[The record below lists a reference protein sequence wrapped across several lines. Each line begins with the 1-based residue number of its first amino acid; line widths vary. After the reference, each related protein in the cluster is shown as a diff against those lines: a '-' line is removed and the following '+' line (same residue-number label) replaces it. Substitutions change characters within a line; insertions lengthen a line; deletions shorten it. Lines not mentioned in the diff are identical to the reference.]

1 MRRQVRYIATVLLAL
16 LLQPAVVHAQ
26 NEQGDVTLQVTP
38 VQSVLPPQAGRYIDN
53 LGRYFSVTVINKT
66 DVQQNL
72 YFGVQIKQL
81 FPDDVLWMSTDVET
95 MHIPQRPI
103 VLAPNQHKT
112 LNTIELKHLFD
123 HFDSKD
129 IYVRDGRYRNIL
141 DSEFGLLD
149 EGQYELYLT
158 AYEWATDLTTP
169 VVKNNQTDG
178 IARFNICYEAE
189 PPRFTL
195 PVREATTEGLSD
207 LSVTKID
214 KNQASIRF
222 EWMAPTLNCNATM
235 VQFRYNIR
243 FVELGSM
250 MPDEAMQE
258 NTITFL
264 EKRELLTNSFT
275 IPQAY
280 LSQMIADTAFL
291 GKVYA
296 MQVTAYTPYQNE
308 NSLNVALI
316 KNEGKSDIFLFQLY
330 DPTKKPESAISGKG
344 LGTDDQAGPIYIFEQ
359 PTLTS
364 PQFPEDASR
373 LIYMGDSIKVE
384 WRKAWHVGGKGERQ
398 DTIDFKYNVALYT
411 GNSADS
417 RDAILKTSKPLY
429 EKTTEELTDTIRWD
443 EIADKVHQGDYL
455 LLRVTAKPTCTPD
468 SIVEMKS
475 DSVNITDFA
484 LTRHFDEEY
493 QCGHENIQVAN
504 KTTLGEVPD
513 KNQSIKIGRF
523 YLTLDGPEP
532 VTYDKENETYK
543 GKGWIRWSPK
553 ADNYFNMNSRVAV
566 KFDNLKINTDYE
578 VYEGRC
584 VTYPYS
590 DGKTEYTDAQAVDS
604 LFSLASLDEIY
615 GSLDLPD
622 EVRSLVSKG
631 VNEWGDDVEEA
642 TKSLAKSYNLGKYY
656 STYKLLGAKW
666 EDMQHGDAFDL
677 YFPMEVP
684 EEISKFLPKSFSVQI
699 GSMQFTPQSAQMNV
713 IGEIALPNS
722 DVFDGQNVLIFGAPR
737 LCITPDKFWPEE
749 GVLALLSNLPLKD
762 PNTDFKMTF
771 KAPTEPLDPRP
782 GDGCFL
788 RWDADGF
795 AGLGM
800 HIAMTMPNTKRVVDG
815 QAKDIPAL
823 LDLKA
828 TIEGGDDAMDFIAT
842 GSLTPFEAV
851 DLPGWTFHIGEDII
865 FDYNMSRND
874 RLMPTIDEFKKSYAQ
889 MSYDEEK
896 KKFVAKSDD
905 TTFDATLCGAYV
917 NDGNWDAWQGVYIRN
932 LEVEFPKFAV
942 FGNGK
947 QGTKIGASN
956 MLIDASGITCR
967 VFSENVL
974 DAQTGKCGGWKFTL
988 DKAYVDIIQN
998 NFDNCTIT
1006 GGFGVPLLGKVA
1018 QDKAADEAAKK
1029 DGGKSGSS
1037 TEKKDDQQETD
1048 IEYYCQIRHMTKPGY
1063 KEYQVWNKA
1072 GTEKVTKKRKEY
1084 DDNRLSYVFTTKNA
1098 DKAPLAMNFFVA
1110 DMTLLPDQT
1119 YFLVESVDPEKE
1131 GGKQYTQVE
1140 LCMAGDITIAGLDG
1154 KHTKATNAF
1163 TKRVEALNA
1172 ALPMQLKLP
1181 GIHFAKM
1188 RLSNVKLDDWNE
1200 DLGIDE
1206 YRTHQTGIDAQEK
1219 WEADHKK
1226 LYEFTEGKELKLG
1239 TDCYF
1244 NYGEWSLASAQKK
1257 VGPFTFGLKKFTPS
1271 MQGDNISLDV
1281 EGMLGLMDGKFDV
1294 SAGISISAA
1303 LHKGESISDWYLSDG
1318 TVDFKSIELN
1328 VDWEV
1333 FKFYGR
1339 LELDKSQTDKGYSG
1353 NIGLEIK
1360 DLFSLKVAG
1369 GYFNHKGISTDEKNK
1384 KIADAKQRAKKEDGN
1399 EKYYTKYYDPSED
1412 FFSWGYFLITVGGQG
1427 LRIDPVVIN
1436 RITGGFYYNTQ
1447 PVMGKKDSKGHP
1459 VYDAKPTAKYGT
1471 IGVVFG
1477 IGITTSGG
1485 ENTVQGDLDVVVIYD
1500 KKNNRMTHFEF
1511 NGEIEAVGGI
1521 IHSKASLI
1529 YENNDD
1535 DRYLCLNLT
1544 VTSGL
1549 DSDALVSKLTGIS
1562 NELKAVQEELG
1573 QFQSNITG
1581 DLMKK
1586 PSTSEMMGS
1595 LKEVES
1601 DYSNK
1606 TSESDKT
1613 KNENKVSD
1621 GAKKSKVTAGK
1632 TDVYLEL
1639 KFTYREKGSNKYP
1652 TKWHLYL
1659 GEPQK
1664 NKRCTFTYLDYKDKL
1679 GILTV
1684 NIGADAYLCIGN
1696 ELPGNGQLPEIPSE
1710 ITEFL
1715 NGHKNSA
1722 VSTGADMG
1730 KVNNA
1735 RSEVMK
1741 KMLSTAGAGGGV
1753 MLGASAWGFINVDL
1767 GLFYGYMKALA
1778 GFDLSLV
1785 KYSTP
1790 QYCANYGGNM
1800 GKDGWYAMGQLYAYL
1815 AAKFGLHIKL
1825 GKLIDERIDLV
1836 DAGIGG
1842 VFKMGLP
1849 KPTWFEGQ
1857 ARVKVTL
1864 LGGLVKIDK
1873 GFNFSGGTKC
1883 VPFKGNALDDFN
1895 LFGDVTVASDSIQEG
1910 WDVKN
1915 AISINEAKNMMFT
1928 TYANLGE
1935 RYRLYDP
1942 TTGGDLSEEKG
1953 YSEAEMNLYA
1963 SRTYIFDINKDRV
1976 YTENS
1981 KANINDCLGAV
1992 LYEIN
1997 PDTVFNYIKLMPMYY
2012 GQSNVKPTSEE
2023 YFQNAF
2029 FRKALWN
2036 NRIMSRWMKSEKLDS
2051 EQKPIEKYLVDND
2064 NAMRAVKQWEGGYEA
2079 QGSGNYYYSYP
2090 SVLSKC
2096 KVPGGVTIRETT
2108 GRTFHLSMPKLKPGK
2123 LYILELNAQAFEV
2136 LNGKRVWTKMTV
2148 ETGYTGER
2156 KMHDEYVRWEQKK
2169 LVFFRTK
2176 ANEETVIPEHLKD
2189 IQPYVAL
2196 AYPSVGK
2203 NQLFQKR
2210 DDIEENKANIID
2222 IQEPIIAL
2230 NEDIRSSFASGTLN
2244 WKLSGNYKWT
2254 FPGTNVSQQNSIKTQ
2269 TISNEF
2275 KTTGGCLIMH
2285 PSKMFDL
2292 SSCSGTNLSD
2302 AQFNL
2307 RLEHTYQVYDR
2318 TIKVAKDPSIEYENI
2333 QADFIAQKGEYAF
2346 YTALYDFITQELGG
2360 TWPNDR
2366 AHTSN
2371 DDITQVYVITIAIVA
2386 IFGDYEAFQNKFQ
2399 SFMYARCNIPMV
2411 EKKLYKDTTVVLAN
2425 MWLKCVPEASWKAGP
2440 NPLRDYEK
2448 QFVGVKPYLNP
2459 SFTHSG
2465 NMGSWNWD
2473 NDKDIAFNEKKSD
2486 GKLLRLS
2493 DPWLYFSYLSKWV
2506 FINDVALKQ
2515 YDFDDVNVPHASE
2528 SLTYSFNGH
2537 GISGSMIPG
2546 ANFRDK
2552 SLLSLRWDMYN
2563 AWLSDWSSLTYPL
2576 PLNADDDWGLTG
2588 NNQIFPAQ
2596 PYNKFY
2602 RNPSNNITNPESYSD
2617 IENNSYLGAKYLL
2630 QQFAAPYFI
2639 AQTLCTQMSK
2649 IATQVENIYEKGT
2662 KNGLSGK
2669 QINAKMI
2676 DWQNL
2681 HRGQYLKVS
2690 SMGHEVQVPYYQFPL
2705 IYGGTWSSGGRSF
2718 GKSIGSGLDDK
2729 ISKERKSQ
2737 AASCLFFERLKG
2749 GTASSYDKNYKGA
2762 YPGVLGVVPQDIFSA
2777 LNALDNVKQ
2786 FSYWAY
2792 RVNGYDMTNNV
2803 YKVVYDVYQG
2813 VTGNHYA
2820 NFQSGLTGYVVN
2832 KGSNVVSTKGKFDNM
2847 YYAIIQS
2854 AIGIPEVYINGVP
2867 SSVAFTEDTSDAGKR
2882 QNAAQLEKLASWL
2895 QDNDPDLYACY
2906 KETNNTKKIKML
2918 QQWAASNDPDLIYWA
2933 DISKDLWWVML
2944 WNEVNASYWK
2954 AQNQVLKSM
2963 GMPAAYPEKEPTF
2976 SNTLFKEIVSH
2987 KYGIIW

>member
-53 LGRYFSVTVINKT
+53 LGRYFSVTVINNT

-195 PVREATTEGLSD
+195 PIREATTEGLSD

-344 LGTDDQAGPIYIFEQ
+344 LGTDDQAGPVYIFEQ

-364 PQFPEDASR
+364 PQFPEDATR

-513 KNQSIKIGRF
+513 KNKSIKIGRF

-532 VTYDKENETYK
+532 VTYDKDKETYK

-896 KKFVAKSDD
+896 KKFVTKGDD

-1084 DDNRLSYVFTTKNA
+1084 DDKRLSYVFTTKNA

-1131 GGKQYTQVE
+1131 GGEQYTQVE

-1154 KHTKATNAF
+1154 KHDENANAF
-1163 TKRVEALNA
+1163 AKRIAKIKEQIPLE
-1172 ALPMQLKLP
+1172 LKMP

-1188 RLSNVKLDDWNE
+1188 RLSNVRLDDWK
-1200 DLGIDE
+1200 DLEIDE
-1206 YRTHQTGIDAQEK
+1206 YRTHQTGIESQEA
-1219 WEADHKK
+1219 WEAEHKK
-1226 LYEFTEGKELKLG
+1226 LYEFTEGRELALSKE
-1239 TDCYF
+1239 CYF

-1257 VGPFTFGLKKFTPS
+1257 IGPFKIGLEDFSLKYSSDKLILGVDAMIGLANNLFTVKAGVDIS
-1271 MQGDNISLDV
+1271 ATTHTEGSVGDWYIS
-1281 EGMLGLMDGKFDV
+1281 DGK
-1294 SAGISISAA
+1294 
-1303 LHKGESISDWYLSDG
+1303 
-1318 TVDFKSIELN
+1318 VDF
-1328 VDWEV
+1328 
-1333 FKFYGR
+1333 R
-1339 LELDKSQTDKGYSG
+1339 MLELDVDVANALHLNGKLEVSDKKERKGYAG
-1353 NIGLEIK
+1353 
-1360 DLFSLKVAG
+1360 SLKVEIIGLFSVDCEG
-1369 GYFNHKGISTDEKNK
+1369 GYFKCDNGL
-1384 KIADAKQRAKKEDGN
+1384 
-1399 EKYYTKYYDPSED
+1399 SED
-1412 FFSWGYFLITVGGQG
+1412 EEKEKKAQAQQLCDEDHKANYKSTSTWEDFYDADPDYDWGYFTASVSSKAGIH
-1427 LRIDPVVIN
+1427 IDPIVIN
-1436 RITGGFYYNTQ
+1436 RISGGFYVNCRPTQ
-1447 PVMGKKDSKGHP
+1447 SGTVDGHP
-1459 VYDAKPTAKYGT
+1459 MFAGAPEPQYGL
-1471 IGVVFG
+1471 IGVMFG
-1477 IGITTSGG
+1477 IGLSTTAGEEALSGDVDLMVVYDR
-1485 ENTVQGDLDVVVIYD
+1485 VQHCMSTF
-1500 KKNNRMTHFEF
+1500 KF
-1511 NGEIEAVGGI
+1511 NGRVKAVSGI
-1521 IHSKASLI
+1521 VDAQMSLV
-1529 YENNDD
+1529 YLNQTKMEWSQEEKMKVRRTKE
-1535 DRYLCLNLT
+1535 RYLSLNIT
-1544 VTSGL
+1544 VE
-1549 DSDALVSKLTGIS
+1549 TGIDTS
-1562 NELKAVQEELG
+1562 HLVDKLMGMNSSLENMQTKLN
-1573 QFQSNITG
+1573 QFQGNVG
-1581 DLMKK
+1581 KVLEK
-1586 PSTSEMMGS
+1586 PSLNPAGNLDEIN
-1595 LKEVES
+1595 S
-1601 DYSNK
+1601 DYSEK
-1606 TSESDKT
+1606 AGSKKT
-1613 KNENKVSD
+1613 KLEGDDQTIKGEQAQKQSEAARM
-1621 GAKKSKVTAGK
+1621 GKSKMN
-1632 TDVYLEL
+1632 LEL
-1639 KFTYREKGSNKYP
+1639 KITWAENYEEYSPVR
-1652 TKWHLYL
+1652 WHLYL
-1659 GEPQK
+1659 GEPEES
-1664 NKRCTFTYLDYKDKL
+1664 KRCQF
-1679 GILTV
+1679 ILVDFKSKIVSV
-1684 NIGADAYLCIGN
+1684 NIGADGYLCMGN
-1696 ELPGNGQLPEIPSE
+1696 ELPGDGRLPEIPLE
-1710 ITEFL
+1710 IRSFL
-1715 NGHKNSA
+1715 NGDSGDGVYTTPEMEKAQKSRNA
-1722 VSTGADMG
+1722 AAKALNPYEGN
-1730 KVNNA
+1730 VN
-1735 RSEVMK
+1735 
-1741 KMLSTAGAGGGV
+1741 GGV
-1753 MLGASAWGFINVDL
+1753 MAGAKAWGYIDVDL
-1767 GLFYGYMKALA
+1767 GLFYGYLRAIA
-1778 GFDLSLV
+1778 GFDISLV
-1785 KYSTP
+1785 HFKHAP
-1790 QYCANYGGNM
+1790 VCVDYGSM
-1800 GKDGWYAMGQLYAYL
+1800 GYRDKKPGEDGYYGSWYAEGQFYAYL

-1825 GKLIDERIDLV
+1825 GKLIDKHIDILN
-1836 DAGIGG
+1836 AGIGG
-1842 VFKMGLP
+1842 VMKMGLP
-1849 KPTWFEGQ
+1849 HPVWIDGQ
-1857 ARVKVTL
+1857 ARVKVSL
-1864 LGGLVKIDK
+1864 LSGLVRIDK
-1873 GFNFSGGTKC
+1873 KFTFTCGKHC
-1883 VPFKGNALDDFN
+1883 EPFLGNALDGFELFN
-1895 LFGDVTVASDSIQEG
+1895 GCTLASDDKKQG
-1910 WDVKN
+1910 WDMKN
-1915 AISINEAKNMMFT
+1915 AISVNEANKISFT
-1928 TYANLGE
+1928 TNASLGQ
-1935 RYRLYDP
+1935 RYRLVDPSKRKQIAEADGAEADDTRYD
-1942 TTGGDLSEEKG
+1942 LQ
-1953 YSEAEMNLYA
+1953 A
-1963 SRTYIFDINKDRV
+1963 SRTYVFDLDQDFSYGGSVR
-1976 YTENS
+1976 
-1981 KANINDCLGAV
+1981 
-1992 LYEIN
+1992 LYEFTDVSSLSYISSISTQETSVKETSAIMN
-1997 PDTVFNYIKLMPMYY
+1997 GYERTSSVKRTVNSSDATVV
-2012 GQSNVKPTSEE
+2012 SNI
-2023 YFQNAF
+2023 Y
-2029 FRKALWN
+2029 
-2036 NRIMSRWMKSEKLDS
+2036 SRYKSNS
-2051 EQKPIEKYLVDND
+2051 VQYATIEKQGHRYHLKNISLKPDRYYLL
-2064 NAMRAVKQWEGGYEA
+2064 QLSGTGYEI
-2079 QGSGNYYYSYP
+2079 
-2090 SVLSKC
+2090 KD
-2096 KVPGGVTIRETT
+2096 
-2108 GRTFHLSMPKLKPGK
+2108 GR
-2123 LYILELNAQAFEV
+2123 
-2136 LNGKRVWTKMTV
+2136 RVWPEVVHTNDYEPTHWMQTK
-2148 ETGYTGER
+2148 Y
-2156 KMHDEYVRWEQKK
+2156 Y
-2169 LVFFRTK
+2169 FFCTK
-2176 ANEETVIPEHLKD
+2176 GTTTFDDMITDL
-2189 IQPYVAL
+2189 QPYVAL
-2196 AYPSVGK
+2196 ARPSAEDNGLFNKLGEEIECYLSDVNNPYIAFNQSGVDVGLGQVMILDKFKKKYP
-2203 NQLFQKR
+2203 NCQ
-2210 DDIEENKANIID
+2210 
-2222 IQEPIIAL
+2222 
-2230 NEDIRSSFASGTLN
+2230 LN
-2244 WKLSGNYKWT
+2244 WKIQRLNDDGSKVDNVVVRKAVIKSDKSGGRYQYGIAPEVPFEFDQRWSFNIKLQMSYFKGYETRYFKDALAYVYSPRSGKQYPGSYNGDMNKFDFPKVLVEGELSEFIVKKYGASNLYK
-2254 FPGTNVSQQNSIKTQ
+2254 
-2269 TISNEF
+2269 
-2275 KTTGGCLIMH
+2275 
-2285 PSKMFDL
+2285 FDQEL
-2292 SSCSGTNLSD
+2292 ATMK
-2302 AQFNL
+2302 
-2307 RLEHTYQVYDR
+2307 E
-2318 TIKVAKDPSIEYENI
+2318 DPSFAALSRAEQFTKFIESKGWYDQFSDWVTPIRDQYVEVRKDSDFTVPVYEKIDLADLYVKPYDYGGGHWRRPGEDRFGTYKDHRLKIEYEQPYI
-2333 QADFIAQKGEYAF
+2333 GA
-2346 YTALYDFITQELGG
+2346 T
-2360 TWPNDR
+2360 
-2366 AHTSN
+2366 
-2371 DDITQVYVITIAIVA
+2371 
-2386 IFGDYEAFQNKFQ
+2386 
-2399 SFMYARCNIPMV
+2399 V
-2411 EKKLYKDTTVVLAN
+2411 EKNGVQFDYTINRGNEWNDVTVKPTNDALPTRLLDPFLYFAFLQRWVFLGDISVKAY
-2425 MWLKCVPEASWKAGP
+2425 SWDNVSTPYATESLVFTLNNTDVTGSLL
-2440 NPLRDYEK
+2440 NSDWEEGMDLYQLRDAMY
-2448 QFVGVKPYLNP
+2448 
-2459 SFTHSG
+2459 SC
-2465 NMGSWNWD
+2465 W
-2473 NDKDIAFNEKKSD
+2473 
-2486 GKLLRLS
+2486 
-2493 DPWLYFSYLSKWV
+2493 
-2506 FINDVALKQ
+2506 INTL
-2515 YDFDDVNVPHASE
+2515 DDV
-2528 SLTYSFNGH
+2528 
-2537 GISGSMIPG
+2537 
-2546 ANFRDK
+2546 
-2552 SLLSLRWDMYN
+2552 
-2563 AWLSDWSSLTYPL
+2563 TYPL
-2576 PLNADDDWGLTG
+2576 PISDEYAREYTLANQREYAAGFDSWLT
-2588 NNQIFPAQ
+2588 NNRPHLKGFKQLFEKLAEPYYVAEELCGKIDSIFRKLISIDNGTLPVPRAEYVAKQ
-2596 PYNKFY
+2596 MQ
-2602 RNPSNNITNPESYSD
+2602 EWSD
-2617 IENNSYLGAKYLL
+2617 
-2630 QQFAAPYFI
+2630 
-2639 AQTLCTQMSK
+2639 
-2649 IATQVENIYEKGT
+2649 V
-2662 KNGLSGK
+2662 
-2669 QINAKMI
+2669 
-2676 DWQNL
+2676 
-2681 HRGQYLKVS
+2681 HRGLYLEVS
-2690 SMGHEVQVPYYQFPL
+2690 RGSCSVRVPYYQFPL
-2705 IYGGTWSSGGRSF
+2705 LAMPKEVFANNDKKGNIPDMRKNQAYWGTLGSRLTRSIVISGHNVTPYPQKYQEGWGYNGDEFKAAEALKHIKSIRCKSYRLNAFDVNTGLYTYSSKFENKTDDEQGAGPITYDIYQTGGTYPVDYSIFDILNYNYQNQDGSTTGARPTPPRGRLVYGGT
-2718 GKSIGSGLDDK
+2718 K
-2729 ISKERKSQ
+2729 
-2737 AASCLFFERLKG
+2737 
-2749 GTASSYDKNYKGA
+2749 
-2762 YPGVLGVVPQDIFSA
+2762 
-2777 LNALDNVKQ
+2777 
-2786 FSYWAY
+2786 
-2792 RVNGYDMTNNV
+2792 
-2803 YKVVYDVYQG
+2803 
-2813 VTGNHYA
+2813 
-2820 NFQSGLTGYVVN
+2820 
-2832 KGSNVVSTKGKFDNM
+2832 
-2847 YYAIIQS
+2847 
-2854 AIGIPEVYINGVP
+2854 
-2867 SSVAFTEDTSDAGKR
+2867 
-2882 QNAAQLEKLASWL
+2882 
-2895 QDNDPDLYACY
+2895 
-2906 KETNNTKKIKML
+2906 
-2918 QQWAASNDPDLIYWA
+2918 
-2933 DISKDLWWVML
+2933 
-2944 WNEVNASYWK
+2944 
-2954 AQNQVLKSM
+2954 
-2963 GMPAAYPEKEPTF
+2963 
-2976 SNTLFKEIVSH
+2976 
-2987 KYGIIW
+2987 